1 MADLDWVRARADCS
15 LHKVF
20 ERLVAGVKEDVVAR
34 QELAQ
39 DNDHGVNF
47 AITTDEERHLLV
59 SRSVRG
65 TVSTVEFILGP
76 SEIVV
81 EEDGLQTLAAT
92 AGLNENGE
100 CTMVVE
106 GSQWEPW
113 QVRRM
118 ALEGLFFRLPPPV
131 TRRSR

>member
-20 ERLVAGVKEDVVAR
+20 ERLVSGVKDDVASR
-34 QELAQ
+34 QELARELDQ
-39 DNDHGVNF
+39 GIHFAVTEDH
-47 AITTDEERHLLV
+47 ERRLLV
-59 SRSVRG
+59 TRNLRG

-81 EEDGLQTLAAT
+81 EEDGLQTLTAT
-92 AGLNENGE
+92 AGLNEKGE
-100 CTMVVE
+100 CTLQVE
-106 GSQWEPW
+106 GTEWEPW

-131 TRRSR
+131 TMRSR